1 VVIEAVVSQNRQRT
15 ETKSTTENL
24 LGRLQSIGMA
34 IVECSAILF
43 DLDGVLVNS
52 IASVER
58 QWKKFAARHNLDP
71 EHVIRTAH
79 GHRTVETVHILM
91 PHLDAM
97 AEAKIVEQN
106 EIDDTEGLVAI
117 EGAAELL
124 ASMPRDRW
132 AVVTSGTRA
141 LATKRLAAAG
151 LPQPPH
157 MVPADEVTRGK
168 PDPEPYLKGAK
179 LVGVDPHTCLV
190 FEDAASGIKAAKAA
204 GMSVYG
210 IPGTH
215 EASQL
220 SHADGLVRSLREVR
234 ARVNRRGLLVEIQ
247 ALDANASAK

>member
-1 VVIEAVVSQNRQRT
+1 
-15 ETKSTTENL
+15 
-24 LGRLQSIGMA
+24 MA
-34 IVECSAILF
+34 IIECSAILF

-52 IASVER
+52 IESVER
-58 QWKKFAARHNLDP
+58 QWKKFAARHKLDP

-91 PHLDAM
+91 PHLDAA
-97 AEAKIVEQN
+97 AEAAIVERN
-106 EIDDTEGLVAI
+106 EIEDTEGLVAI
-117 EGAAELL
+117 EGAVELVNSL
-124 ASMPRDRW
+124 PRDAW

-151 LPQPPH
+151 LPSPPK

-179 LVGVDPHTCLV
+179 LVGVDPQTCLV
-190 FEDAASGIKAAKAA
+190 FEDAASGIRAAKAA
-204 GMSVYG
+204 GMRVYG

-220 SHADGLVRSLREVR
+220 GQADGLVRSLREVR
-234 ARVNRRGLLVEIQ
+234 ARVNGNGLVVEVET
-247 ALDANASAK
+247 LNS